1 MIPTCIRAPR
11 SIQGST
17 DDVTRQ
23 TRSIVQIYT
32 DWANH
37 YLERARSRR
46 RAGTSGAGLARDCA
60 DGLLLAD
67 VLEGVTGLKVPRA
80 HRKPR
85 NPQQMLEN
93 VQCCLDFLHAQKVQG
108 LEQVTAVDIRDAKL
122 KAVLAL
128 FFALSRHKQA
138 TKQRT
143 APPTGNATNAGKGS
157 GDDGSL
163 SSVQRIT
170 GGSSDEILT
179 ACGNSVEMT
188 TLTANSNLWK
198 KITTFFIDFE
208 TASIRTTGANLRGIG
223 LMTVLRQ
230 LGMSFVL
237 YDKLLVPKRG
247 NR

>member
-37 YLERARSRR
+37 YLERARSRKR
-46 RAGTSGAGLARDCA
+46 VGTSGGGLARDCA

-67 VLEGVTGLKVPRA
+67 VLEGVTGQKVPRA

-85 NPQQMLEN
+85 SPQQMLEN

-138 TKQRT
+138 SKQRIV
-143 APPTGNATNAGKGS
+143 PPS
-157 GDDGSL
+157 GHVPNSPKNSTEDVAI

-170 GGSSDEILT
+170 GGSSGDDILT
-179 ACGNSVEMT
+179 VCGNNIDMT
-188 TLTANSNLWK
+188 TLTAN
-198 KITTFFIDFE
+198 
-208 TASIRTTGANLRGIG
+208 R
-223 LMTVLRQ
+223 
-230 LGMSFVL
+230 
-237 YDKLLVPKRG
+237 
-247 NR
+247 